1 MGKNL
6 RKVKKEGASSAVN
19 GRAEADEN
27 SVMINGD
34 SVFIRLRK
42 GAEEFS
48 SMQQVVCAYI
58 LENYQRV
65 AFMTVEEL
73 AGLCGASP
81 ATVVRTVKALG
92 YESYHEMQEEF
103 EKLLMSTQVSLW
115 WELERSWEEKT
126 EDDFPLPWI
135 AKDNIDAIQD
145 SLTPQLVDNFR
156 KASDMLAKARRIFIV
171 GMRSSKA
178 GAIFFQS
185 MLNQLFSNAEVAS
198 DGGETLYD
206 HIVDL
211 GPEDVLFCISL
222 GGPHY
227 AKTTASA
234 VAFASRNGIPSILV
248 SNSPTS
254 PAVEFATL
262 TLFVASTQ
270 KHYSIVPCLTL
281 LEALIVSLGQRN
293 REKAQEKL
301 RKLEDVLVKESI
313 TY

>member
-1 MGKNL
+1 MGENFKRVKN
-6 RKVKKEGASSAVN
+6 EGAPGAGGERREV
-19 GRAEADEN
+19 GEN
-27 SVMINGD
+27 SVMIKDD
-34 SVFIRLRK
+34 SVFTRLRR

-81 ATVVRTVKALG
+81 ATVVRTVKALD
-92 YESYHEMQEEF
+92 YESFHEMQGEF

-156 KASDMLAKARRIFIV
+156 KASDMLANARRIFIV

-178 GAIFFQS
+178 CALFFQS
-185 MLNQLFSNAEVAS
+185 MLNQLFSNAEVAT
-198 DGGETLYD
+198 DGGETLFDYM
-206 HIVDL
+206 VDL

-227 AKTTASA
+227 AKSTAGA
-234 VAFASRNGIPSILV
+234 VAFAARNGIPSILV
-248 SNSPTS
+248 SSSPTAPS
-254 PAVEFATL
+254 VEFATL
-262 TLFVASTQ
+262 VLYVASTQ

-293 REKAQEKL
+293 REKAQKKL
-301 RKLEDVLVKESI
+301 RKLEDILVKESV

>member
-1 MGKNL
+1 MEENFK
-6 RKVKKEGASSAVN
+6 RVN
-19 GRAEADEN
+19 GDGAAE
-27 SVMINGD
+27 NGAGARGG
-34 SVFIRLRK
+34 SVFTRLRR
-42 GAEEFS
+42 GVEEFS
-48 SMQQVVCAYI
+48 SMQQVVCSYI

-81 ATVVRTVKALG
+81 ATVVRTVKALD
-92 YESYHEMQEEF
+92 YASYHEMQEEF

-126 EDDFPLPWI
+126 EDEFPLPWV
-135 AKDNIDAIQD
+135 AKDNVDAIQD

-156 KASDMLAKARRIFIV
+156 RASDMLANARRIFVV

-178 GAIFFQS
+178 AALFFQS
-185 MLNQLFSNAEVAS
+185 MLNQLFSNVEIAMNGS
-198 DGGETLYD
+198 ETLYD
-206 HIVDL
+206 YMVDL

-234 VAFASRNGIPSILV
+234 IAFASRSGIPSILV
-248 SNSPTS
+248 SNAPTA
-254 PAVEFATL
+254 PAAEFATL
-262 TLFVASTQ
+262 TLYIASTQ
-270 KHYSIVPCLTL
+270 KHYSLVPCLTL
-281 LEALIVSLGQRN
+281 LEALVVSLGQRN
-293 REKAQEKL
+293 REKAQKKL
-301 RKLEDVLVKESI
+301 RKLEEILVRESV

>member
-1 MGKNL
+1 MGRNF
-6 RKVKKEGASSAVN
+6 KKIKGEETPGATN
-19 GRAEADEN
+19 GRNVVPGNKD
-27 SVMINGD
+27 D
-34 SVFIRLRK
+34 SVFTRLRR
-42 GAEEFS
+42 GIEELS
-48 SMQQVVCAYI
+48 SMQQVVCSYI

-81 ATVVRTVKALG
+81 ATVVRTVKALD
-92 YESYHEMQEEF
+92 YASYHEMQEEF

-126 EDDFPLPWI
+126 EGEFPLPWV
-135 AKDNIDAIQD
+135 AKDNVDAIQD

-156 KASDMLAKARRIFIV
+156 KASDMLARSRRIFIV

-178 GAIFFQS
+178 AALFFQS
-185 MLNQLFSNAEVAS
+185 MLNQLFSNAEIAT

-206 HIVDL
+206 YMVDL

-234 VAFASRNGIPSILV
+234 IAFASRNGIPSILV
-248 SNSPTS
+248 SNSPTA

-262 TLFVASTQ
+262 TLYIASTQ
-270 KHYSIVPCLTL
+270 KHYSLVPCLTL
-281 LEALIVSLGQRN
+281 LEALVVSLGQRN
-293 REKAQEKL
+293 REKAQKKL
-301 RKLEDVLVKESI
+301 RKLEEILVKESV